1 MKEQDKTAKV
11 ELSKMETGNL
21 SDKELKV
28 TIIKMLNNLGRRV
41 DEHSKNLNIKLE
53 NRRLN
58 RAEEYS
64 S

>member
-41 DEHSKNLNIKLE
+41 DEHKKNLNIKLE
-53 NRRLN
+53 NKKTQQ
-58 RAEEYS
+58 S
-64 S
+64 

>member
-1 MKEQDKTAKV
+1 
-11 ELSKMETGNL
+11 METGNL

-53 NRRLN
+53 NRKKTQ
-58 RAEEYS
+58 
-64 S
+64 